1 MLYWNNLT
9 VSIRLEKCSCCI
21 NLLPKILS
29 LSESPCSAQYI
40 SLKLMQ
46 FKKKICRSK
55 RKEALIQEKLRQ
67 FEPV

>member
-9 VSIRLEKCSCCI
+9 VRIRLEKCSCCI

-40 SLKLMQ
+40 SLKLIQ
-46 FKKKICRSK
+46 LKKKSV
-55 RKEALIQEKLRQ
+55 EAREKKLLFRRN
-67 FEPV
+67 